1 MRTVAVLSLLLLT
14 SCLTPREVPPT
25 VAYDVDPEITVT
37 TVEKTDRSLAIREL
51 AAGPPYQKTMVYRQ
65 DAFELVQYPSAQWA
79 DAPSELVTDAIMD
92 AVIATERFA
101 DVGEANDVPLPDLM
115 LTGRLRK
122 FEEIRENQTRQAVC
136 EVRLALRTA
145 MEGELLWSDTLAAS
159 VELTDPTIPA
169 LAAAM
174 NRAVGEVASR
184 AAQAIAE
191 H

>member
-14 SCLTPREVPPT
+14 GCLTPKEIPPT
-25 VAYDVDPEITVT
+25 VAYDVDPQIAVRTVDR
-37 TVEKTDRSLAIREL
+37 TDRSLAIREV
-51 AAGPPYQKTMVYRQ
+51 ATEAPYQKTMVYRQ

-79 DAPSELVTDAIMD
+79 DTPSDLVTHAIMD

-115 LTGRLRK
+115 LTGRLRR
-122 FEEIRENQTRQAVC
+122 FEEIRENQTRRAVC

-145 MEGELLWSDTLAAS
+145 MEGELLWTDTLTAS
-159 VELTDPTIPA
+159 VELTEPTIPA

-174 NRAVGEVASR
+174 NKAVGAVASR
-184 AAQAIAE
+184 AAQAIAQ